1 MYKYVLFK
9 NKRGTTKLNLELSE
23 GLNSLAEVTIN
34 LAMIIEYISKKNGF
48 NFILSEKPDTIAMTL
63 DENVINLSY
72 ISDNI
77 NKYDFIRGYPDL
89 IY

>member
-34 LAMIIEYISKKNGF
+34 LAMIIEYISKKNDF

-77 NKYDFIRGYPDL
+77 NK
-89 IY
+89 

>member
-9 NKRGTTKLNLELSE
+9 NKRGTTKLNLQLVV
-23 GLNSLAEVTIN
+23 GLNSLAEVCIS
-34 LAMIIEYISKKNGF
+34 LAMIIEYISKKNDF

-63 DENVINLSY
+63 DENVINLNY

-77 NKYDFIRGYPDL
+77 K
-89 IY
+89 

>member
-77 NKYDFIRGYPDL
+77 NK
-89 IY
+89 

>member
-9 NKRGTTKLNLELSE
+9 NKRGTTKLNLQLLE

-34 LAMIIEYISKKNGF
+34 LAMIIEYISKKNDF

-77 NKYDFIRGYPDL
+77 NK
-89 IY
+89 